1 MPLSDAMNEYPTPT
15 LKHGPIQ
22 SVRHAVLTEA
32 MAAITGAREASYGD
46 PDDAFT
52 TIAQF
57 WTAYLDRYI
66 EPHDVAAMM
75 ALLKLARVKHSEGRH
90 RDSWVD
96 LAGYAAVGAEVA
108 TDRPDA

>member
-1 MPLSDAMNEYPTPT
+1 MTRADPTAPQPATPT
-15 LKHGPIQ
+15 
-22 SVRHAVLTEA
+22 VRQAVLSA
-32 MAAITGAREASYGD
+32 AAAAIAGAREASYGD
-46 PDDAFT
+46 PDQSFT
-52 TIAQF
+52 TIAQL

-75 ALLKLARVKHSEGRH
+75 ALLKLARVKYGGGRSY
-90 RDSWVD
+90 DSWVD